1 MIAQRLANR
10 LKEKDY
16 RIVVKDADRIV
27 RLPFGP
33 IFVRPVRPFVRP
45 SAVRPLRPR
54 FVRFVRGRIEM
65 SISNVQWKLS
75 ATLSSNS
82 KTRQPLDQFEPD
94 DNVPISNED
103 TAGSVHS
110 Q

>member
-10 LKEKDY
+10 LKENDY
-16 RIVVKDADRIV
+16 RIVVKN
-27 RLPFGP
+27 
-33 IFVRPVRPFVRP
+33 
-45 SAVRPLRPR
+45 
-54 FVRFVRGRIEM
+54 E
-65 SISNVQWKLS
+65 ISNVQWKLS

-82 KTRQPLDQFEPD
+82 ETRQPLDQFEPD

>member
-1 MIAQRLANR
+1 MVQTNRNVFPPLSTQRRR
-10 LKEKDY
+10 LS
-16 RIVVKDADRIV
+16 DR
-27 RLPFGP
+27 P
-33 IFVRPVRPFVRP
+33 
-45 SAVRPLRPR
+45 PR
-54 FVRFVRGRIEM
+54 SSTSDSDDEAGNINTNVSCESEM

-82 KTRQPLDQFEPD
+82 KTRQPLDQFEQD